1 MELIKS
7 DFKRYI
13 NTSKNVKVIDI
24 IKSYFKYPTFGYIV
38 NLRMCKMMKIK
49 KKTLLFELFRWNLR
63 RLSIKLGIQIPYYTD
78 IKEGFMIFH
87 YNCIVINGN
96 AKIGKNFTIRHG
108 VTVGDVNGKTPINGD
123 NVTVGAGA
131 KIIGGIKIGN
141 NVVIGANA
149 VVNKDVPDNCVVVG
163 VPARIVKNNQ
173 DYIKNK

>member
-1 MELIKS
+1 
-7 DFKRYI
+7 
-13 NTSKNVKVIDI
+13 
-24 IKSYFKYPTFGYIV
+24 
-38 NLRMCKMMKIK
+38 
-49 KKTLLFELFRWNLR
+49 
-63 RLSIKLGIQIPYYTD
+63 
-78 IKEGFMIFH
+78 MIFH

-108 VTVGDVNGKTPINGD
+108 VTVYDVNGKTPIIGD